1 MVGLFQSA
9 LVHVGLWKTP
19 GRAGQGQTPSHFQ
32 NLPRAGS
39 PQGAQPSECI
49 RWPLPPA
56 RSAVSSHQQH
66 AHSPRGGGRGGG
78 RGTALQ
84 QCPAAFVFGRGAR
97 ESWVSALLLLL
108 PLSGLGQ
115 VTPCHLLWDGWPVER
130 GHQTTP
136 SITSGSNVPRPAAWS
151 CLPDL
156 LLSLISGS
164 PPNPVLSPSLSGR
177 SQRPP

>member
-1 MVGLFQSA
+1 MWGSGRPQAGQARDRLHPISRTCPGLGALRELSHLNASVGLCRQLALLSA
-9 LVHVGLWKTP
+9 HISSTHTP
-19 GRAGQGQTPSHFQ
+19 RG
-32 NLPRAGS
+32 
-39 PQGAQPSECI
+39 
-49 RWPLPPA
+49 
-56 RSAVSSHQQH
+56 
-66 AHSPRGGGRGGG
+66 GGGRGGG